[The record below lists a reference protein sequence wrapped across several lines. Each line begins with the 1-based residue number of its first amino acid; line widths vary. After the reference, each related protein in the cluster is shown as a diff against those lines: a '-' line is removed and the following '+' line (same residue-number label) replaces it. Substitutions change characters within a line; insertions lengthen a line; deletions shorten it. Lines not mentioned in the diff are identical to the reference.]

1 MKALPFKIPKAEQS
15 SIHLQVDR
23 EMYFYDTLHQHP
35 EVQLTYIESSS
46 GTLIH
51 GDYLGQFAEG
61 DIYLIGSNVPHV
73 FRNDDFY
80 YELKKEDSA
89 VSKSIFFNWK
99 SFGNAFIHLPE
110 TEEITTFLEHASRG
124 IKITGETLKAVREA
138 LLETFESDGITK
150 LTLLFSILD
159 MIRNSKDITYLTAQ
173 SSSKRVN
180 EMEGKRLND
189 IFQFTMANY
198 QRSIR
203 LDEVANIA
211 NMSTS
216 AFCRYFKQHTRK
228 TYLDFL
234 NEYRISQAC
243 RLLMQEDKSVAQVC
257 YESGFSNLSNFN
269 RKFKGIMSK
278 TPRQFV
284 AEKKSIIG

>member
-15 SIHLQVDR
+15 SIHLQTDK

-35 EVQLTYIESSS
+35 EVQLTYIEASS

-51 GDYLGQFAEG
+51 GNYLGQFKEG
-61 DIYLIGSNVPHV
+61 DVYLIGSNVPHV
-73 FRNDDFY
+73 FRNDDVY
-80 YELKKEDSA
+80 YEQKQEGA
-89 VSKSIFFNWK
+89 AIAKSLFFNWK
-99 SFGNAFIHLPE
+99 SFGSAFIQLPE
-110 TEEITTFLEHASRG
+110 TEAITKFLEIASRG
-124 IKITGETLKAVREA
+124 IKVTGETKVQVKEA
-138 LLETFESDGITK
+138 LLSSFESDGITR

-159 MIRNSKDITYLTAQ
+159 MLRCSKEITFLTAQ
-173 SSSKRVN
+173 SSVKRVN

-203 LDEVANIA
+203 LDEVANLA
-211 NMSTS
+211 NMTTS

-228 TYLDFL
+228 TFLDFL

-243 RLLMQEDKSVAQVC
+243 RLLMEEDKSVAQVC

-269 RKFKGIMSK
+269 RKFKSIMKK

-284 AEKKSIIG
+284 MEKKSIIR

>member
-15 SIHLQVDR
+15 SIHLQIDR

-35 EVQLTYIESSS
+35 EVQLTFIESSS

-51 GDYLGQFAEG
+51 GDYLGQFSAG
-61 DIYLIGSNVPHV
+61 DIYLVGSNVPHV
-73 FRNDDFY
+73 FRNDDSY
-80 YELKKEDSA
+80 YENRKSGAA

-110 TEEITTFLEHASRG
+110 TEEITTFLEDTARG
-124 IKITGETLKAVREA
+124 IKVTGKTADEVRVN
-138 LLETFESDGITK
+138 LLEAFESHGINR

-159 MIRNSKDITYLTAQ
+159 TIRRSKDIVYLTAQ
-173 SSSKRVN
+173 SSTKKVN

-189 IFQFTMANY
+189 IFQFAMANY
-198 QRSIR
+198 QRAIK
-203 LDEVANIA
+203 LNEVASIA

-228 TYLDFL
+228 TFLDFL
-234 NEYRISQAC
+234 NEYRVSQAC

-269 RKFKGIMSK
+269 RKFKEIMKK